1 MRRLTDHPILSFRRG
16 KKITFNFEGQE
27 LTAYE
32 GETIAVALH
41 ANGIKNLRKTP
52 KRERDQG
59 FFCAIGK
66 CSSCL
71 MEVNGIPNV
80 RTCITRVK
88 EGMSIRRQ
96 RGRGEIID

>member
-1 MRRLTDHPILSFRRG
+1 MRRLTNHPILSFKRG
-16 KKITFNFEGQE
+16 KKITFYFEGQE

-52 KRERDQG
+52 KKERYQG

-88 EGMSIRRQ
+88 EGMSVRRQ